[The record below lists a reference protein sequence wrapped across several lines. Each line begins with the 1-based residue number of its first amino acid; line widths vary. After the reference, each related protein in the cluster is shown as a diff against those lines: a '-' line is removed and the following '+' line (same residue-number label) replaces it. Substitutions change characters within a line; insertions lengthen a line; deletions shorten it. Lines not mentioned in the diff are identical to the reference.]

1 MPKPIT
7 AFNPTFS
14 NPDQFIGPYDILPNI
29 IYTNPT
35 NISAQDVFPGI
46 STISYRKPQDAY
58 TILYSAEGS
67 LENSDRILNVS
78 DPKANWRANDFIH
91 TNVDIKTP
99 IANVLGLAA
108 LSAGSLLG
116 IPQIGQIGTALID
129 GYEDSLSGTYST
141 LPLNKL
147 TNKLFPNTNIT
158 SPILYP
164 DFRSRINISNDSNVS
179 GGDQALAYARAIRLD
194 GFSAALRGSVKAGIY
209 AAAAAT
215 PVGPYSIFNLD
226 SLSTAGYGWGEHDNP
241 YAIRKDFTMRSHV
254 AKQWRPGIAG
264 QNSII
269 PGKFGRTLN
278 PLELATPF
286 RGDKVNV
293 IDFNKRKLKDAYL
306 WNPDRLFSVESVLG
320 VNLNPL
326 GITQD
331 FIKFYM
337 TGPKLQAGNILSEDD
352 IIVFRAVLK
361 GLDDSFTAN
370 WTPVQM
376 IGRAD
381 PNYIYTSFGRDMS
394 VSFDVYATDRDE
406 MQPIYRKLNALAGY
420 TAPTYDPE
428 SIAMEAPWMRI
439 TIGDLFVQ
447 QPVVLQS
454 VTYTYDVGDA
464 PWEINIEND
473 PNMMQVPFKISVQL
487 QFNVITDYLPQ
498 KGGRFY
504 TLAKRFA
511 GNNAQPMAGNDN
523 WLSDS
528 KGNLSVLDLYQRW
541 KVDKTK
547 FKFGRYKAKDVLI
560 PENMPAAAEAVQ
572 NP

>member
-1 MPKPIT
+1 MRNFANNPISILGIT
-7 AFNPTFS
+7 NPTFQ
-14 NPDQFIGPYDILPNI
+14 NPTQFIGPFDILPNVL
-29 IYTNPT
+29 YTNPT
-35 NISAQDVFPGI
+35 NVTAQDVLPGI
-46 STISYRKPQDAY
+46 GGITYRRPSDGY
-58 TILYSAEGS
+58 GVSYSADSS
-67 LENSDRILNVS
+67 LENVDRIIDVS
-78 DPKANWRANDFIH
+78 DPIINWRAGDFIH
-91 TNVDIKTP
+91 TNVNIKTP
-99 IANVLGLAA
+99 IANILGLAS

-116 IPQIGQIGTALID
+116 IPQIGQIGVSLIE
-129 GYEDSLSGTYST
+129 GFENSLSGTYST

-147 TNKLFPNTNIT
+147 TNKLFPGTNII

-164 DFRSRINISNDSNVS
+164 DFRSRMNIATDSNVS
-179 GGDQALAYARAIRLD
+179 AGDQALAYARSVRLD

-209 AAAAAT
+209 AATSAT
-215 PVGPYSIFNLD
+215 PIGPYSIFNLD

-254 AKQWRPGIAG
+254 AKQWRPGARVDQLSSTVSNITAG
-264 QNSII
+264 E
-269 PGKFGRTLN
+269 FVRTLN

-306 WNPDRLFSVESVLG
+306 WNPDRIFSAESVLG

-337 TGPKLQAGNILSEDD
+337 TGPKLQAGNILDEDD
-352 IIVFRAVLK
+352 IIVFRAVLT
-361 GLDDSFTAN
+361 GLDDSFNAN

-381 PNYIYTSFGRDMS
+381 PNYIYTGFSRDMS
-394 VSFDVYATDRDE
+394 ISFTVYATDRDE

-420 TAPTYDPE
+420 TAPTYNPE
-428 SIAMEAPWMRI
+428 SISMEGPWMRL
-439 TIGDLFVQ
+439 TVGDLLVQ
-447 QPVVLQS
+447 QPVVLTS
-454 VTYTYDVGDA
+454 LSYTYDVGDA

-473 PNMMQVPFKISVQL
+473 PNMMQVPFQISVQM

-511 GNNAQPMAGNDN
+511 GNEAQPITGNDN
-523 WLSDS
+523 WLSDA
-528 KGNLSVLDLYQRW
+528 KGNLNILDAAKRF
-541 KVDKTK
+541 KITRTK
-547 FKFGRYKAKDVLI
+547 IKNRKI
-560 PENMPAAAEAVQ
+560 ET
-572 NP
+572 